1 MTLLIFKIVG
11 VIIACLLEWA
21 VIGAISLVI
30 SLYVCKKILNVE
42 VDKSFWELF
51 KEIIFNKSKRED

>member
-1 MTLLIFKIVG
+1 MLVFKIIA

-21 VIGAISLVI
+21 MIGAISLVI

-42 VDKSFWELF
+42 VDKSFWDLF

>member
-1 MTLLIFKIVG
+1 MIFKIIG
-11 VIIACLLEWA
+11 VIIACLLEW
-21 VIGAISLVI
+21 VVMGALSLVI

-51 KEIIFNKSKRED
+51 KEIIFNKNKRED

>member
-1 MTLLIFKIVG
+1 MLVFEIIA
-11 VIIACLLEWA
+11 VIIACLLEW
-21 VIGAISLVI
+21 VVMGAISLVI

-42 VDKSFWELF
+42 VDQSFWELF

>member
-1 MTLLIFKIVG
+1 MILLIFKIIG
-11 VIIACLLEWA
+11 IIIACLLEWL

-42 VDKSFWELF
+42 VDKSFWDLF
-51 KEIIFNKSKRED
+51 KEIIFNERTN

>member
-1 MTLLIFKIVG
+1 MIFEI
-11 VIIACLLEWA
+11 IAITIACLLEWV

-42 VDKSFWELF
+42 VDKSFWDLF

>member
-1 MTLLIFKIVG
+1 MIFKIIA
-11 VIIACLLEWA
+11 VIVACLLEWA

-42 VDKSFWELF
+42 VDKSFWDLF

>member
-1 MTLLIFKIVG
+1 MTLLIFKIIG
-11 VIIACLLEWA
+11 VIVVCLLEWV

-42 VDKSFWELF
+42 VDKSFWDLF

>member
-1 MTLLIFKIVG
+1 MILLIFKIIG
-11 VIIACLLEWA
+11 IIIACLLEWV

-42 VDKSFWELF
+42 VDKSFWDLF
-51 KEIIFNKSKRED
+51 KEIIFNERTN

>member
-1 MTLLIFKIVG
+1 MLIFKIA
-11 VIIACLLEWA
+11 IAIFACLLEW
-21 VIGAISLVI
+21 VVMGALSLVI

>member
-1 MTLLIFKIVG
+1 LLVFKIIG
-11 VIIACLLEWA
+11 VIIACLLEWV

-42 VDKSFWELF
+42 VDKNFWDLF
-51 KEIIFNKSKRED
+51 KEIIFNERTN

>member
-1 MTLLIFKIVG
+1 MIFKIIG
-11 VIIACLLEWA
+11 IIIACLLEWV

-42 VDKSFWELF
+42 VDKSFWDLF
-51 KEIIFNKSKRED
+51 KEIIFNERTN

>member
-1 MTLLIFKIVG
+1 MLIFKIIG
-11 VIIACLLEWA
+11 VIIACLLEWV

-42 VDKSFWELF
+42 VDKSFWDLF

>member
-1 MTLLIFKIVG
+1 MLVFKIIA

-30 SLYVCKKILNVE
+30 SLYVCKKILNME
-42 VDKSFWELF
+42 VDKSFWDLF

>member
-1 MTLLIFKIVG
+1 MTLLIFKIIA
-11 VIIACLLEWA
+11 VIIACLLEWV

-42 VDKSFWELF
+42 VDKSFWDLF

>member
-1 MTLLIFKIVG
+1 MILLIFKIIG
-11 VIIACLLEWA
+11 VIVACLLEWA
-21 VIGAISLVI
+21 VMGAISLVI

-42 VDKSFWELF
+42 VDKSFWDLF

>member
-1 MTLLIFKIVG
+1 MLIFKVIAVIV
-11 VIIACLLEWA
+11 ACLLEWV

>member
-1 MTLLIFKIVG
+1 MLIFKIIA
-11 VIIACLLEWA
+11 VIVACLLEWA

-42 VDKSFWELF
+42 VDKSFWDLF
-51 KEIIFNKSKRED
+51 KEIIFNERTN

>member
-1 MTLLIFKIVG
+1 MIFEIIA
-11 VIIACLLEWA
+11 VIIACLLEW
-21 VIGAISLVI
+21 VVMGAISLVV

-42 VDKSFWELF
+42 VDKSFWDLF

>member
-1 MTLLIFKIVG
+1 LLIFKIVG
-11 VIIACLLEWA
+11 VIVACLLEWV

-42 VDKSFWELF
+42 VDKSFWDLF
-51 KEIIFNKSKRED
+51 KEIKSKRED

>member
-1 MTLLIFKIVG
+1 MTLLIFKIIA
-11 VIIACLLEWA
+11 VIIACLLEWV

-51 KEIIFNKSKRED
+51 

>member
-1 MTLLIFKIVG
+1 MLIFKIIG
-11 VIIACLLEWA
+11 IIIACLLEWV

-42 VDKSFWELF
+42 VDKSFWDLF
-51 KEIIFNKSKRED
+51 KEIIFNERTN

>member
-1 MTLLIFKIVG
+1 MNLLLFKIA
-11 VIIACLLEWA
+11 IAIFACLLEWV
-21 VIGAISLVI
+21 VIGAISLVV

-42 VDKSFWELF
+42 VDKSFWDLF

>member
-1 MTLLIFKIVG
+1 LIFE
-11 VIIACLLEWA
+11 IIAITVACLLEWVA
-21 VIGAISLVI
+21 VGAISLVI

-42 VDKSFWELF
+42 VDKSFWDLF

>member
-1 MTLLIFKIVG
+1 MLVFEIIAIIV
-11 VIIACLLEWA
+11 ACLLEW
-21 VIGAISLVI
+21 VVMGAISLVV

-51 KEIIFNKSKRED
+51 

>member
-1 MTLLIFKIVG
+1 MILLIFEIIAVT
-11 VIIACLLEWA
+11 IACLLEWV

-51 KEIIFNKSKRED
+51 